1 MSKETKVL
9 KDLLYT
15 KSHEWVKVNDGVATI
30 GITDF
35 AQDELGDIVYVELP
49 EVGDEFDAGDEFG
62 TVESVKSVSEILTPF
77 AGTVVT
83 VNDLIDDEPELVN
96 DDPMGEGWFIE
107 VEVEEDID
115 TSELMNKEEYEA
127 YIAE

>member
-1 MSKETKVL
+1 MSIVFFTE
-9 KDLLYT
+9 D
-15 KSHEWVKVNDGVATI
+15 HEWVEVLGQNKIKI

-107 VEVEEDID
+107 VEVEDEMN
-115 TSELMNKEEYEA
+115 TSGLMNKEEYEA

>member
-1 MSKETKVL
+1 MSIVFFTE
-9 KDLLYT
+9 D
-15 KSHEWVKVNDGVATI
+15 HEWVEVLGQNKIKI

-83 VNDLIDDEPELVN
+83 VNDLIDDEPEMVN

-107 VEVEEDID
+107 VEVEEEID

-127 YIAE
+127 FIAE

>member
-35 AQDELGDIVYVELP
+35 AQDSLGTVTYVEAA
-49 EVGDEFDAGDEFG
+49 EVDDEVEQFSECGA
-62 TVESVKSVSEILTPF
+62 VESVKAASDINSPVSGKVLE
-77 AGTVVT
+77 
-83 VNDLIDDEPELVN
+83 VNEELFDEPELIN
-96 DDPMGEGWFIE
+96 QNPYDAWILK
-107 VEVEEDID
+107 VEVSDENELDNLLSSEDYQ
-115 TSELMNKEEYEA
+115 KE
-127 YIAE
+127 ILK

>member
-1 MSKETKVL
+1 MSIVFFTE
-9 KDLLYT
+9 D
-15 KSHEWVKVNDGVATI
+15 HEWVEVLGQNKIKI

-83 VNDLIDDEPELVN
+83 VNDLIDDEPEMVN

-107 VEVEEDID
+107 VEVEDEMN
-115 TSELMNKEEYEA
+115 TSGLMNKEEYEA
-127 YIAE
+127 FIAE

>member
-1 MSKETKVL
+1 MSIVFFTE
-9 KDLLYT
+9 D
-15 KSHEWVKVNDGVATI
+15 HEWVEVLGQNKIKI

-83 VNDLIDDEPELVN
+83 VNDLIDDEPEMVN
-96 DDPMGEGWFIE
+96 DDPMVEGWFIE
-107 VEVEEDID
+107 VEVEDEID

>member
-1 MSKETKVL
+1 MSNVF
-9 KDLLYT
+9 YT
-15 KSHEWVKVNDGVATI
+15 EDHEWVEVLGQNKIKI

-83 VNDLIDDEPELVN
+83 VNDLIDDEPEMVN
-96 DDPMGEGWFIE
+96 DEPYG
-107 VEVEEDID
+107 
-115 TSELMNKEEYEA
+115 
-127 YIAE
+127 

>member
-1 MSKETKVL
+1 MSIVFFTE
-9 KDLLYT
+9 D
-15 KSHEWVKVNDGVATI
+15 HEWVEVLGQNKIKI

-35 AQDELGDIVYVELP
+35 AQDELGDIVYVDLP
-49 EVGDEFDAGDEFG
+49 EVGDEFGAGDEFG

-83 VNDLIDDEPELVN
+83 VNDLIDDEPEMVN

-107 VEVEEDID
+107 VEVEDEID

-127 YIAE
+127 FIAE

>member
-1 MSKETKVL
+1 MSNVF
-9 KDLLYT
+9 YT
-15 KSHEWVKVNDGVATI
+15 DDHEWVEVLGQNKIKI

-107 VEVEEDID
+107 VEVEENID

>member
-1 MSKETKVL
+1 MSNVF
-9 KDLLYT
+9 YT
-15 KSHEWVKVNDGVATI
+15 EDHEWVEVLEENKIRI

-35 AQDELGDIVYVELP
+35 AQDELGDIVYVDLP

-62 TVESVKSVSEILTPF
+62 TVESVKSVSEVLTPF
-77 AGTVVT
+77 AGIIIT
-83 VNDLIDDEPELVN
+83 VNDLVDDEPEMVN

-107 VEVEEDID
+107 VEVEEAID

-127 YIAE
+127 FIAE

>member
-1 MSKETKVL
+1 MSIVFFTE
-9 KDLLYT
+9 D
-15 KSHEWVKVNDGVATI
+15 HEWVEVLGQNKIKI

-83 VNDLIDDEPELVN
+83 VNDLIDDEPEMVN

-107 VEVEEDID
+107 VEVEDEID

-127 YIAE
+127 FIAE

>member
-1 MSKETKVL
+1 MSNVF
-9 KDLLYT
+9 YT
-15 KSHEWVKVNDGVATI
+15 EDHEWVEVLEENKIRI

-83 VNDLIDDEPELVN
+83 VNDLIDDEPEMVN

-107 VEVEEDID
+107 VEVEDEID
-115 TSELMNKEEYEA
+115 TSELMNKEEYETF
-127 YIAE
+127 IAE

>member
-1 MSKETKVL
+1 MSNVF
-9 KDLLYT
+9 YT
-15 KSHEWVKVNDGVATI
+15 EDHEWVEVLGQNKIKI

-83 VNDLIDDEPELVN
+83 VNDLIDDEPEMVN

-127 YIAE
+127 FIAE

>member
-1 MSKETKVL
+1 MSIVFFTE
-9 KDLLYT
+9 D
-15 KSHEWVKVNDGVATI
+15 HEWVEVLGQNKIKI

>member
-1 MSKETKVL
+1 MSNVF
-9 KDLLYT
+9 YT
-15 KSHEWVKVNDGVATI
+15 EDHEWVEVLGQNKIRI

-49 EVGDEFDAGDEFG
+49 EVGDEFSAGDEFG

-83 VNDLIDDEPELVN
+83 VNDLIDDEPEMVN

>member
-1 MSKETKVL
+1 MSNVF
-9 KDLLYT
+9 YT
-15 KSHEWVKVNDGVATI
+15 EDHEWVEVLGQNKIKI

-115 TSELMNKEEYEA
+115 NSELMNKEEYEA

>member
-1 MSKETKVL
+1 MSIVFFTE
-9 KDLLYT
+9 D
-15 KSHEWVKVNDGVATI
+15 HEWVEVLGQNKIKI

-107 VEVEEDID
+107 VEVEDEID

>member
-1 MSKETKVL
+1 MSNVF
-9 KDLLYT
+9 YT
-15 KSHEWVKVNDGVATI
+15 EDHEWVEVLEENKIRI

-35 AQDELGDIVYVELP
+35 AQDELGDIVYVDLP

-62 TVESVKSVSEILTPF
+62 TVESVKSVSEVLTPF
-77 AGTVVT
+77 AGIIIT
-83 VNDLIDDEPELVN
+83 VNDLVDDEPEMVN

-107 VEVEEDID
+107 VEVDEAID

-127 YIAE
+127 VIAE

>member
-1 MSKETKVL
+1 MSNVF
-9 KDLLYT
+9 YT
-15 KSHEWVKVNDGVATI
+15 EDHEWVEVLEENKIRI

-35 AQDELGDIVYVELP
+35 AQDELGDIVYVDLP

-62 TVESVKSVSEILTPF
+62 TVESVKSVSEVLTPF
-77 AGTVVT
+77 AGIIIT
-83 VNDLIDDEPELVN
+83 VNDLVDDEPEMVN

-107 VEVEEDID
+107 VEVDEAID

-127 YIAE
+127 FIAE

>member
-1 MSKETKVL
+1 MSNVFFTE
-9 KDLLYT
+9 D
-15 KSHEWVKVNDGVATI
+15 HEWVEVLGQNKIKI

-35 AQDELGDIVYVELP
+35 AQDELGDIVYVDLP
-49 EVGDEFDAGDEFG
+49 EVGDEFGAGDEFG

-83 VNDLIDDEPELVN
+83 VNDLIDDEPEMVN

-107 VEVEEDID
+107 VEVEDEID

-127 YIAE
+127 FIAE

>member
-1 MSKETKVL
+1 MSIVFFTE
-9 KDLLYT
+9 D
-15 KSHEWVKVNDGVATI
+15 HEWVEVLEENKIRI

-35 AQDELGDIVYVELP
+35 AQDELGDIVYVDLP

-62 TVESVKSVSEILTPF
+62 TVESVKSVSEVLTPF
-77 AGTVVT
+77 AGIIIT
-83 VNDLIDDEPELVN
+83 VNDLVDDEPEMVN

-107 VEVEEDID
+107 VEVDEAID

-127 YIAE
+127 FVAE

>member
-1 MSKETKVL
+1 MSIVFFTE
-9 KDLLYT
+9 D
-15 KSHEWVKVNDGVATI
+15 HEWVEVLGQNKIKI

-83 VNDLIDDEPELVN
+83 VNDLIDDEPEMVN

-107 VEVEEDID
+107 VEVEDEID

>member
-1 MSKETKVL
+1 MSNVF
-9 KDLLYT
+9 YT
-15 KSHEWVKVNDGVATI
+15 EDHEWVEVLGQNKIRI

-83 VNDLIDDEPELVN
+83 VNDLIDDEPEMVN

>member
-1 MSKETKVL
+1 MSIVFFTE
-9 KDLLYT
+9 D
-15 KSHEWVKVNDGVATI
+15 HEWVEVLGQNKIKI

-83 VNDLIDDEPELVN
+83 VNDLIDDEPEMVN

-107 VEVEEDID
+107 VEVEEEID

-127 YIAE
+127 YIAG